1 MPMQRRGAS
10 FKPPPQFIDNT
21 CSTVVEYTYDTW
33 GKVLSCTGT
42 LATTLGSDQPFRYRG
57 YVYDTETGWYYLQ
70 SRYYDPSIGRFISA
84 DVLLSTGQGVLGH
97 NSFAYCLG
105 NPVNPVDPSWYSS
118 FWDNLKNALTV
129 VAVVAIA
136 VAAVA
141 LTAVAVIGT
150 GGMALAL
157 VGGSVAASAATAA
170 TVATAA
176 VATGAVAAAGVAA
189 VNIGQNIAYSA
200 PRYPGNNP
208 NESPGD
214 DWKWRGKG
222 NQGGDKGNYT
232 NPNTG
237 ESLHPDLNHPNPIGP
252 HWDYKDPFGKWWRLL
267 PDGRVLPK

>member
-1 MPMQRRGAS
+1 M
-10 FKPPPQFIDNT
+10 
-21 CSTVVEYTYDTW
+21 
-33 GKVLSCTGT
+33 LSCTGT

-84 DVLLSTGQGVLGH
+84 DVLLSTGQGVIGN
-97 NSFAYCLG
+97 NSYAYCG
-105 NPVNPVDPSWYSS
+105 NNPVNRVDPSGYSS

-129 VAVVAIA
+129 VAVVAIV

-157 VGGSVAASAATAA
+157 VGGGVAASAATAA

-189 VNIGQNIAYSA
+189 VNIGQNIHIQIISVKEKVLHATI
-200 PRYPGNNP
+200 RLRIN
-208 NESPGD
+208 
-214 DWKWRGKG
+214 
-222 NQGGDKGNYT
+222 
-232 NPNTG
+232 
-237 ESLHPDLNHPNPIGP
+237 SLEMP
-252 HWDYKDPFGKWWRLL
+252 
-267 PDGRVLPK
+267 

>member
-1 MPMQRRGAS
+1 MARQKRGLQGNFCIHTKLS
-10 FKPPPQFIDNT
+10 FLTLEHKKL
-21 CSTVVEYTYDTW
+21 CSLKLVFLSTLKTILRKYQNRHKKSISSEIIK
-33 GKVLSCTGT
+33 KVL
-42 LATTLGSDQPFRYRG
+42 
-57 YVYDTETGWYYLQ
+57 
-70 SRYYDPSIGRFISA
+70 IS
-84 DVLLSTGQGVLGH
+84 VLVI
-97 NSFAYCLG
+97 F
-105 NPVNPVDPSWYSS
+105 
-118 FWDNLKNALTV
+118 LTV
-129 VAVVAIA
+129 VAVVAIV

-157 VGGSVAASAATAA
+157 VGGGVAASAATAA

-214 DWKWRGKG
+214 DWKWKGKG

-252 HWDYKDPFGKWWRLL
+252 HWDYKDPFGKWWRLF